1 MPGFSSLDD
10 FINEVTVNGKKQI
23 LPFYRTINT
32 GATSAAGAWHET
44 FAAVG
49 TGGTGAWSGTAG
61 VGTALSSAT
70 TGALPI
76 SPAAVSTDL
85 RYLIE
90 MSAQVAATTAVPGW
104 VMLTDLLYYY
114 PSCVITG
121 TPTTLN
127 NGAAKPTRHNSGIG
141 AELSAIVQTANGA
154 ATPLL
159 TCTYTNTVPTAGR
172 TGTLAS
178 TLSSSPIGRMYGG
191 TATGG
196 TLSTPLMGRAAG
208 DLGVNELNSYAITS
222 GGTTGTVVFVIHR
235 PIATIPLIAANAPS
249 VKNYVGSIM
258 PQIDDNACLGLFV
271 NIGGALTANQVLQGE
286 LNLGWG

>member
-10 FINEVTVNGKKQI
+10 FINEVTTNGKRQI

-32 GATSAAGAWHET
+32 GATSAAGAWHEC
-44 FAAVG
+44 FASVG
-49 TGGTGAWSGTAG
+49 TGGTGAFSGAAG
-61 VGTALSSAT
+61 TGTALTSST

-76 SPAAVSTDL
+76 SPATVSTDL

-90 MSAQVAATTAVPGW
+90 MSVQTAATTAVPGW
-104 VMLTDLLYYY
+104 VMLTDMLYYY

-127 NGAAKPTRHNSGIG
+127 NAAGKPTRHNSGIG
-141 AELSAIVQTANGA
+141 AELSAIVQTVNGA
-154 ATPLL
+154 ATPVL

-178 TLSSSPIGRMYGG
+178 TLASSPVGRMYGG

-196 TLSTPLMGRAAG
+196 TLTTPLMARAAG

-222 GGTTGTVVFVIHR
+222 GGTTGTVTFLIHR

-249 VKNYVGSIM
+249 IKNYVGSIM

-286 LNLGWG
+286 IQLAWG

>member
-10 FINEVTVNGKKQI
+10 FILETTTNGKRQI
-23 LPFYRTINT
+23 LPFYRTILT
-32 GATSAAGAWHET
+32 GATSAAGAWHEC
-44 FAAVG
+44 FASVG

-61 VGTALSSAT
+61 VGTAMTAAT

-76 SPAAVSTDL
+76 SPQAVSTDL

-104 VMLTDLLYYY
+104 VMLTDMLYYY

-127 NGAAKPTRHNSGIG
+127 NAAGKPARHNSGIG
-141 AELSAIVQTANGA
+141 AELSAIVQTVNGA

-178 TLSSSPIGRMYGG
+178 TLASSPVGRMYGG
-191 TATGG
+191 AAAGG
-196 TLSTPLMGRAAG
+196 VLTSPLMGRAAG

-222 GGTTGTVVFVIHR
+222 GGTTGTVTFLIHR
-235 PIATIPLIAANAPS
+235 PIATIPLIAANAPA

-271 NIGGALTANQVLQGE
+271 NIGGALTTSQVLQGE
-286 LNLGWG
+286 IQLAWG

>member
-10 FINEVTVNGKKQI
+10 FINEVTVNGKRQI

-44 FAAVG
+44 FASIG
-49 TGGTGAWSGTAG
+49 TGGTGAWSGVAG
-61 VGTALSSAT
+61 TGTAMTAAT

-76 SPAAVSTDL
+76 SPTTVSTDL

-90 MSAQVAATTAVPGW
+90 MSVQTSQTTAVPGW
-104 VMLTDLLYYY
+104 VMLTDMLYYY

-121 TPTTLN
+121 AATTLSN
-127 NGAAKPTRHNSGIG
+127 AAGKPSRHNSGIN
-141 AELSAIVQTANGA
+141 AELSAIVNGVNGA

-159 TCTYTNTVPTAGR
+159 TCSYTNTVPTSGR
-172 TGTLAS
+172 SGTLAS
-178 TLSSSPIGRMYGG
+178 TLASSPVGRMYGG
-191 TATGG
+191 TGTGG
-196 TLSTPLMGRAAG
+196 TLTGPLMARAAG
-208 DLGVNELNSYAITS
+208 DLGVNQLDSYTITS
-222 GGTTGTVVFVIHR
+222 GGTTGTVTFLIHR

-249 VKNYVGSIM
+249 IKNYVGSIM

-286 LNLGWG
+286 LQLAWG